1 MGKPQTAIG
10 NINTVS
16 FNLLVC
22 QSYRQGRAN
31 DNKHLP

>member
-16 FNLLVC
+16 LNLLVC
-22 QSYRQGRAN
+22 QNYRQGKAN
-31 DNKHLP
+31 NNKHLQ